1 MRITA
6 PYVGHIWMILRTL
19 GVMTGLEVVPPPP
32 PTRRTVSLGVAN
44 SPEWM
49 CFPFKVV
56 LGNFYEAIELGAD
69 TVLMADGP
77 QLCRLGYYSRLFEQ
91 ILHETGHPEV
101 RVLSLNWQDEQVVA
115 LGKFLRVLLGDQ
127 VSWRT
132 VAGLIR
138 HALGAF
144 SLIEEV
150 EQRVHYLRPR
160 AQDYRAVENIWKGAE
175 GRVGAALN
183 GRQLKEARRELFT
196 DLDAL
201 PLRPEAEPLRVGIL
215 GEFIMAMD
223 PFYNFDL
230 EAELGRRGVEVK
242 RFSWVTSWAKVWL
255 FLAAVGQSH
264 DKAVRRAAAPYLTRD
279 VSGEGMQTIG
289 ETVLM
294 AQDGFDG
301 IVHLQ
306 PFTCLP
312 EIVAQ
317 NILPNVMRDHDIP
330 VLEMIVD
337 EQTGKMGLLTRL
349 EAFVDLMSR
358 RRSVRRAAAGGDA

>member
-6 PYVGHIWMILRTL
+6 PYIGHIWMILRSL
-19 GVMTGLEVVPPPP
+19 SAKTGLEMVQPPP

-77 QLCRLGYYSRLFEQ
+77 QLCRLGYYSRLYEQ
-91 ILHETGHPEV
+91 VLHETGHPEV
-101 RVLSLNWQDEQVVA
+101 RVLSLNWQDEQIVA
-115 LGKFLRVLLGDQ
+115 LGKFLRVLLGDKI
-127 VSWRT
+127 SWRT
-132 VAGLIR
+132 IAGLIR
-138 HALGAF
+138 HALAQF
-144 SLIEEV
+144 ALIEDV
-150 EQRVHYLRPR
+150 EQKVQYLRPR
-160 AQDYRAVENIWKGAE
+160 AMDYHAVENIWKGAE
-175 GRVGAALN
+175 ARVEVAAT
-183 GRQLKEARRELFT
+183 GKDLKAARRELFA
-196 DLDAL
+196 DLDAV
-201 PLRPEAEPLRVGIL
+201 PLRPGAVPLQVGIL

-230 EAELGRRGVEVK
+230 EAELGRRGVEVH

-255 FLAAVGQSH
+255 FLAAIGQSH

-279 VSGEGMQTIG
+279 VSGEGMQTVG

-294 AQDGFDG
+294 AQKGFDG

-337 EQTGKMGLLTRL
+337 EQTGKMGLLTRI

-358 RRSVRRAAAGGDA
+358 RRTVRRVAVGVHV